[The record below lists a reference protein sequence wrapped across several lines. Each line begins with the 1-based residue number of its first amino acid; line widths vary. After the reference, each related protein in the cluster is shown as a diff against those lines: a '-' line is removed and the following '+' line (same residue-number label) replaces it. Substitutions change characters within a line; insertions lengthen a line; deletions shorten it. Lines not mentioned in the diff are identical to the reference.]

1 MEIIPKLS
9 HIFLAPPTLK
19 HFFCS
24 QLSPQLPPS
33 PLEGGIEAHGRA
45 CNSICPRKGRRVGRI
60 GTLQVVKLHILSGDH
75 LSNFSCYLFPHPRNC
90 LLHVAVLHQE
100 GLISGETAFNCVII
114 LQVGYILVAAD
125 HLLDIDL
132 QETAREAP
140 SAMVEN
146 WLESRELVL
155 QQQEAVNKA
164 GRSEI
169 LQTPVKRHRGNPCEG
184 GLEVPSDQGLEVL
197 TELAS
202 PHSKEEGFVSGEG
215 ERRDCDFGEGVLDVL
230 KNLGERGVKVLD
242 DLGEGGAEILQD
254 LVEGEEG
261 LKVVTEVLNSL
272 EVFKGEGESAKR
284 DVVEVYTILDKVGGE
299 IEMFHIS
306 DLKDDIGR
314 GEVGGEE
321 SSEVEIV
328 IQNEPEGELAQ
339 EWLEFEVEPKPGKE
353 KFVYIVPGFD
363 VKRKKKHTGTSRE
376 SFLKLRK

>member
-1 MEIIPKLS
+1 M
-9 HIFLAPPTLK
+9 
-19 HFFCS
+19 
-24 QLSPQLPPS
+24 
-33 PLEGGIEAHGRA
+33 
-45 CNSICPRKGRRVGRI
+45 
-60 GTLQVVKLHILSGDH
+60 
-75 LSNFSCYLFPHPRNC
+75 
-90 LLHVAVLHQE
+90 AVLHQE

-114 LQVGYILVAAD
+114 LQVGYILVAAY

-184 GLEVPSDQGLEVL
+184 GLEVPIDQGLEVPTDHGLEVPSDQGLEVL

-254 LVEGEEG
+254 LVEGEQAR
-261 LKVVTEVLNSL
+261 KVVTEVSL
-272 EVFKGEGESAKR
+272 EDSGETVFKGEGESAKR

-306 DLKDDIGR
+306 DLNDDIGR